1 MLCYTI
7 GLLMMLRHVR
17 TMNLPM
23 RAVRAR
29 PFHALRRL
37 PPVATF
43 GRTLSTKRLGVPSMV
58 EAAVAN
64 GRSEAEQHTFFNG
77 KVAATVLAAEP
88 PEPTTSVPPEDAP
101 ARCIDTREEARRV
114 VEVLMRHSTPDR
126 VHAVDTEVMGL
137 DLKKSPLGQG
147 HVTCVSV
154 YSGPDVDFGGGAG
167 EALWFDTLDMD
178 NGVLDELKPWL
189 EHTAAL
195 KVWHNY
201 AFDRHVLFNHGV
213 DAQGFGG
220 DTMHMARLWD
230 ASRISGYSLS
240 VLTDEVVGRRK
251 VPMKEIFGKP
261 VLKKDGTPGTC
272 PLPSRNPPLP
282 PTLTSTPTPTLTPT
296 LTPTPT

>member
-17 TMNLPM
+17 TMNLPS
-23 RAVRAR
+23 RAARAR

-43 GRTLSTKRLGVPSMV
+43 GWTLSTKRLAVPSMM

-77 KVAATVLAAEP
+77 KVTTTVLPAEP
-88 PEPTTSVPPEDAP
+88 PAPSTGAPPEDAP

-137 DLKKSPLGQG
+137 DLSKSPLGQG

-154 YSGPDVDFGGGAG
+154 YSGPDIDFGGGAG
-167 EALWFDTLDMD
+167 EALWFDTLDME

-189 EHTAAL
+189 EHPAAL

-201 AFDRHVLFNHGV
+201 AFDRHVLYNHGV

-230 ASRISGYSLS
+230 ASRTGGYSLE

-251 VPMKEIFGKP
+251 VPMKEIFGQP
-261 VLKKDGTPGTC
+261 QLKKDGAPAATLQPAPAPS
-272 PLPSRNPPLP
+272 PLPSP
-282 PTLTSTPTPTLTPT
+282 
-296 LTPTPT
+296 

>member
-43 GRTLSTKRLGVPSMV
+43 GRALSTKRHGVPSMV

-154 YSGPDVDFGGGAG
+154 YSGPDVDFGG
-167 EALWFDTLDMD
+167 DPD
-178 NGVLDELKPWL
+178 PS
-189 EHTAAL
+189 H
-195 KVWHNY
+195 
-201 AFDRHVLFNHGV
+201 
-213 DAQGFGG
+213 
-220 DTMHMARLWD
+220 
-230 ASRISGYSLS
+230 
-240 VLTDEVVGRRK
+240 
-251 VPMKEIFGKP
+251 
-261 VLKKDGTPGTC
+261 TPG
-272 PLPSRNPPLP
+272 PGHNPDPGLALFLATVLALAR
-282 PTLTSTPTPTLTPT
+282 TLVLILALAPA
-296 LTPTPT
+296 

>member
-17 TMNLPM
+17 TMNLPL
-23 RAVRAR
+23 RAARVR
-29 PFHALRRL
+29 PFHALRQRL

-43 GRTLSTKRLGVPSMV
+43 GRTLSTKRHGVPSMM
-58 EAAVAN
+58 EAAVVN
-64 GRSEAEQHTFFNG
+64 GQSEAEQHTFFNG
-77 KVAATVLAAEP
+77 KVATTVLAAEP
-88 PEPTTSVPPEDAP
+88 PEPTTSVPPENAP

-167 EALWFDTLDMD
+167 EALWFDTLDME

-189 EHTAAL
+189 EHAAAL

-230 ASRISGYSLS
+230 ASRLSGYSLA
-240 VLTDEVVGRRK
+240 VLTDELLVGRRK
-251 VPMKEIFGKP
+251 VTMMEIFGKP
-261 VLKKDGTPGTC
+261 VLKKDGTPGTSY
-272 PLPSRNPPLP
+272 PLPSPYPYPYPYLYP
-282 PTLTSTPTPTLTPT
+282 
-296 LTPTPT
+296 